1 MPRTHDTG
9 DAAATQ
15 DKDKDMTRSLKK
27 KKRKAGSVRTHG
39 ENVLYDRRERMAER

>member
-27 KKRKAGSVRTHG
+27 KRKAGSVRTHG
-39 ENVLYDRRERMAER
+39 ANVLYDRRERMAER